1 MADSAVAVEP
11 RPLSATL
18 VGTAAAAITVL
29 ALAVLVTWPLLAVL
43 VNGLLTPPPLA
54 VVVATLGVAAAS
66 TVGALVLAAILA
78 AAVRGGIPGSRHVL
92 AIGRAG
98 LLLPPFVV
106 PLAILVLAS
115 RDGGRR
121 LGLTA
126 IVLAQTFAFL
136 PHAFALVM
144 RALAGVS
151 AEAEQAAELLGASR
165 WTVLRRV
172 TLALAR
178 PGLASAACVVL
189 GLCLADVATPLLLG
203 GPQTLVLAALIADAT
218 SGVTPWAAAV
228 GAAAGG
234 AVTLGALTLGV
245 ALAGRTWREA
255 GAPAPSGAAPRMG
268 LRPGAGGRAVL
279 AAVAWP
285 VVVVLLALWVTV
297 PMASLL
303 ADGPLSFRHWARLLG
318 PSARPL
324 LDSVALGIAT
334 AVVGAVLAF
343 AIAWVVERRRG
354 SMAAVAATLVRVPV
368 AVAGVVAAVAYLT
381 AFGPTAGDL
390 ALVALLVAAWQ
401 LPLLTR
407 VAGEVLAGSDRARE
421 QAALTLGADR
431 LTTWRRVLLPALNP
445 AAVWMVAHGFA
456 AGMTAVGTVV
466 VVAGQGRLPLAVTH
480 MLASASTGSVGAAC
494 AVATVLLA
502 LAGGATL
509 LGRAAAG
516 RETIPTLLA

>member
-1 MADSAVAVEP
+1 MADSAAVVDP
-11 RPLSATL
+11 RPVSATL
-18 VGTAAAAITVL
+18 VGTVAAAITVL
-29 ALAVLVTWPLLAVL
+29 GLALLVAWPLLAL
-43 VNGLLTPPPLA
+43 LGHGLLTPPPVA
-54 VVVATLGVAAAS
+54 IVVTTLGVALAS
-66 TVGALVLAAILA
+66 TLGALILA
-78 AAVRGGIPGSRHVL
+78 AVMAVAVRGGMPGSRHVL

-115 RDGGRR
+115 RDGGI
-121 LGLTA
+121 LPGPGPTA
-126 IVLAQTFAFL
+126 IVVAQTFAFL

-172 TLALAR
+172 TLALSR
-178 PGLASAACVVL
+178 PGLVSAACVVL

-203 GPQTLVLAALIADAT
+203 GPQPLVLAALVADAT
-218 SGVTPWAAAV
+218 LAGTPWAVAV
-228 GAAAGG
+228 GG
-234 AVTLGALTLGV
+234 AVALAVLTLGV

-255 GAPAPSGAAPRMG
+255 GAPVPLGATQRVGLSPGAA
-268 LRPGAGGRAVL
+268 GRAIL
-279 AAVAWP
+279 AAVAWAL
-285 VVVVLLALWVTV
+285 VVVLPALWVTV
-297 PMASLL
+297 PIASLL
-303 ADGPLSFRHWARLLG
+303 GDGPLSFRHWARLFG

-324 LDSVALGIAT
+324 IDSVALGVAT
-334 AVVGAVLAF
+334 AVVGALLAF
-343 AIAWVVERRRG
+343 AVAWVVERRRG
-354 SMAAVAATLVRVPV
+354 SMAAAAMLARAPV
-368 AVAGVVAAVAYLT
+368 AVAGVVGAVGYLA
-381 AFGPTAGDL
+381 AFGSPAGDL
-390 ALVALLVAAWQ
+390 TLVALLVAAWQ

-421 QAALTLGADR
+421 QAALSLGADR

-456 AGMTAVGTVV
+456 AGITAVGTVV
-466 VVAGQGRLPLAVTH
+466 VAAGQGRLPLAVTH

-509 LGRAAAG
+509 LGRAVAG

>member
-1 MADSAVAVEP
+1 
-11 RPLSATL
+11 
-18 VGTAAAAITVL
+18 VL
-29 ALAVLVTWPLLAVL
+29 Q
-43 VNGLLTPPPLA
+43 
-54 VVVATLGVAAAS
+54 
-66 TVGALVLAAILA
+66 
-78 AAVRGGIPGSRHVL
+78 
-92 AIGRAG
+92 IGRAG

-106 PLAILVLAS
+106 PLAMLVLAA
-115 RDGGRR
+115 RDGGIP
-121 LGLTA
+121 

-144 RALAGVS
+144 RALAEVS

-172 TLALAR
+172 TLGLSR
-178 PGLASAACVVL
+178 PGLVSAAFVIL
-189 GLCLADVATPLLLG
+189 GLCLADVTTPLLLG
-203 GPQTLVLAALIADAT
+203 GSRPLVLAAFIADAT
-218 SGVTPWAAAV
+218 SAAAPWAAAV
-228 GAAAGG
+228 GTAAGG

-255 GAPAPSGAAPRMG
+255 GAPAPLGVAPRVG
-268 LRPGAGGRAVL
+268 LGPGAMGRAVL

-285 VVVVLLALWVTV
+285 VVAVLLALWVTV
-297 PMASLL
+297 PIASLL
-303 ADGPLSFRHWARLLG
+303 GDGPLSFRHWARLFG
-318 PSARPL
+318 VSARPL
-324 LDSVALGIAT
+324 IDSVALGLTI
-334 AVVGAVLAF
+334 AVVGTVLAF
-343 AIAWVVERRRG
+343 AVAWVVERRRG
-354 SMAAVAATLVRVPV
+354 SMAAMAAALARAPV
-368 AVAGVVAAVAYLT
+368 AVAGVVGAVGYLA
-381 AFGPTAGDL
+381 AFGPPAGDL
-390 ALVALLVAAWQ
+390 ALVALLVAVWQ

-421 QAALTLGADR
+421 QAALSLGADR
-431 LTTWRRVLLPALNP
+431 LTTWRRILLPALNP
-445 AAVWMVAHGFA
+445 AALWMVAHGFA
-456 AGMTAVGTVV
+456 AGMTAVGAVV

>member
-1 MADSAVAVEP
+1 MADSAAAVDP
-11 RPLSATL
+11 RPVSATL

-29 ALAVLVTWPLLAVL
+29 ALAVLVAWPLLAVL
-43 VNGLLTPPPLA
+43 AHGLLTPPA
-54 VVVATLGVAAAS
+54 FAIVVTTLGVALAS
-66 TVGALVLAAILA
+66 TLGALVLAAVLA
-78 AAVRGGIPGSRHVL
+78 VAVRGGIPGSRHVL

-106 PLAILVLAS
+106 PLAILVLAA
-115 RDGGRR
+115 RDGGILPGRP
-121 LGLTA
+121 GPTA
-126 IVLAQTFAFL
+126 VVVAQTFAFL

-144 RALAGVS
+144 RALASVS

-178 PGLASAACVVL
+178 PGLVSAACVVL
-189 GLCLADVATPLLLG
+189 GLCLADVASPLLLG
-203 GPQTLVLAALIADAT
+203 GPQPRVLAALIADAT
-218 SGVTPWAAAV
+218 LAATPWAAAV
-228 GAAAGG
+228 GG
-234 AVTLGALTLGV
+234 AVALAVLTLGV

-255 GAPAPSGAAPRMG
+255 GAPVPLGATPRVGLSPGAA
-268 LRPGAGGRAVL
+268 GRAIL

-285 VVVVLLALWVTV
+285 VVMVLPALWVTV
-297 PMASLL
+297 PIASLL
-303 ADGPLSFRHWARLLG
+303 GDGPLSFRHWARLFG

-324 LDSVALGIAT
+324 IGSVALGVAT
-334 AVVGAVLAF
+334 AVIGAVLAF
-343 AIAWVVERRRG
+343 AVAWVVERRRG
-354 SMAAVAATLVRVPV
+354 SMAVAAAMLAQAPV
-368 AVAGVVAAVAYLT
+368 AVAGVVGAVGYLA
-381 AFGPTAGDL
+381 AFGSPAGDL

-421 QAALTLGADR
+421 QAALSLGADR

-456 AGMTAVGTVV
+456 AGITAVGTVV
-466 VVAGQGRLPLAVTH
+466 VAAGQGRLPLAVTH

>member
-1 MADSAVAVEP
+1 MADSAVAVDP
-11 RPLSATL
+11 RPISATL

-29 ALAVLVTWPLLAVL
+29 ALAVLVAWPLLAL
-43 VNGLLTPPPLA
+43 LGHGLLTPPPVA
-54 VVVATLGVAAAS
+54 IVVTTLGVALAS
-66 TVGALVLAAILA
+66 TLGALILA
-78 AAVRGGIPGSRHVL
+78 AVMAVAVRGGMPGSRHVL

-106 PLAILVLAS
+106 PLAILVLAT
-115 RDGGRR
+115 RDGGILPGRP
-121 LGLTA
+121 GPTA

-172 TLALAR
+172 TLALSR
-178 PGLASAACVVL
+178 PGLVSAACVVL

-203 GPQTLVLAALIADAT
+203 GPQPLVLAALVADAT
-218 SGVTPWAAAV
+218 LAGTPWAVAV
-228 GAAAGG
+228 GG
-234 AVTLGALTLGV
+234 AVALAVLTLGV

-255 GAPAPSGAAPRMG
+255 GAPVPLGATQRVGLSPGAA
-268 LRPGAGGRAVL
+268 GRAIL
-279 AAVAWP
+279 AAVAWAL
-285 VVVVLLALWVTV
+285 VVVLPALWVTV
-297 PMASLL
+297 PIASLL
-303 ADGPLSFRHWARLLG
+303 GDGPLSFRHWARLFG

-324 LDSVALGIAT
+324 IDSVALGVAT
-334 AVVGAVLAF
+334 AVVGALLAF
-343 AIAWVVERRRG
+343 AVAWVVERRRG
-354 SMAAVAATLVRVPV
+354 SMAAAAMLARAPV
-368 AVAGVVAAVAYLT
+368 AVAGVVGAVGYLA
-381 AFGPTAGDL
+381 AFGSPAGDL
-390 ALVALLVAAWQ
+390 TLVALLVAAWQ

-421 QAALTLGADR
+421 QAALSLGADR

-456 AGMTAVGTVV
+456 AGITAVGTVV
-466 VVAGQGRLPLAVTH
+466 VAAGQGRLPLAVTH

-509 LGRAAAG
+509 LGRAVAG

>member
-1 MADSAVAVEP
+1 MGRS
-11 RPLSATL
+11 RS
-18 VGTAAAAITVL
+18 GT
-29 ALAVLVTWPLLAVL
+29 
-43 VNGLLTPPPLA
+43 
-54 VVVATLGVAAAS
+54 
-66 TVGALVLAAILA
+66 
-78 AAVRGGIPGSRHVL
+78 
-92 AIGRAG
+92 
-98 LLLPPFVV
+98 
-106 PLAILVLAS
+106 
-115 RDGGRR
+115 
-121 LGLTA
+121 
-126 IVLAQTFAFL
+126 
-136 PHAFALVM
+136 
-144 RALAGVS
+144 
-151 AEAEQAAELLGASR
+151 
-165 WTVLRRV
+165 
-172 TLALAR
+172 
-178 PGLASAACVVL
+178 
-189 GLCLADVATPLLLG
+189 
-203 GPQTLVLAALIADAT
+203 GPVC
-218 SGVTPWAAAV
+218 S
-228 GAAAGG
+228 
-234 AVTLGALTLGV
+234 
-245 ALAGRTWREA
+245 
-255 GAPAPSGAAPRMG
+255 
-268 LRPGAGGRAVL
+268 
-279 AAVAWP
+279 
-285 VVVVLLALWVTV
+285 
-297 PMASLL
+297 
-303 ADGPLSFRHWARLLG
+303 G